1 MAKIA
6 VMQVE
11 HRLPSKA
18 VLTAGIGPKH
28 RQRQY
33 HGRNVSVGENHR
45 ALRRGNQNRGN
56 QDKVD
61 ENKVTEAAG
70 NKVLLRRKVC
80 RENIK
85 NRENGEIKG
94 DDGNKIALS
103 ARRVPLRNPEQGDS
117 RYSAE
122 RQYTRP

>member
-18 VLTAGIGPKH
+18 ALTAGIGPAKH

-33 HGRNVSVGENHR
+33 HGRNVSVKGENHR

-61 ENKVTEAAG
+61 ENKVTEAA
-70 NKVLLRRKVC
+70 
-80 RENIK
+80 RE
-85 NRENGEIKG
+85 
-94 DDGNKIALS
+94 
-103 ARRVPLRNPEQGDS
+103 
-117 RYSAE
+117 
-122 RQYTRP
+122 